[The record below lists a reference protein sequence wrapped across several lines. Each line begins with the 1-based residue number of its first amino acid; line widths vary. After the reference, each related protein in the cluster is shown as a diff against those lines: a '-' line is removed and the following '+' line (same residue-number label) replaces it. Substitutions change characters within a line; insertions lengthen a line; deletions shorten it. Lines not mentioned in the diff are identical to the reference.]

1 MFGQGIAK
9 VEYEEFDASDMH
21 ENPEKAAEF
30 GMPDNGQGEKQVF
43 RIVDSERE
51 EVAEGFKLNKKKNRD
66 KKKSE
71 KFFQKIGVFSIP
83 QNVISFLIPTKRLRA
98 GLRAMYTTG
107 WEIQLG
113 LPLKLLAPCR
123 PEFWM
128 TNFSQETQLKFVS
141 KKEKS
146 PGRVL

>member
-51 EVAEGFKLNKKKNRD
+51 EVAEGFKL
-66 KKKSE
+66 KKS
-71 KFFQKIGVFSIP
+71 GVSD
-83 QNVISFLIPTKRLRA
+83 
-98 GLRAMYTTG
+98 TG
-107 WEIQLG
+107 
-113 LPLKLLAPCR
+113 
-123 PEFWM
+123 
-128 TNFSQETQLKFVS
+128 
-141 KKEKS
+141 
-146 PGRVL
+146 